1 MGDQGPEYTLRRPVD
16 IYQPLPIVFQQDD
29 EELGGYFVQ
38 EDGMASKTR
47 PSASDSSA
55 GHDVP
60 VPVVS
65 LIDDD
70 VELSKF
76 PRPTHLMFSARLDT
90 DTGQSIEYDAND
102 DDEDFIE
109 RINRLV
115 PSERPLTPEILE
127 SYIDY
132 FEKLYLFSKG
142 QSKLPVKPVLL
153 RKHALQKCTLC
164 DFADPEQ
171 PVLECHGCGIVVH
184 SACYHNVLYDT
195 RSGLTRLEQRS
206 KNATH
211 LTSKGKKTSS
221 ARSGNSNHSDERSV
235 PESSTKRASTSRA
248 SKKTDTAKKTS
259 RAKPVIDDSA
269 MDVDESMDVM
279 DAMDVD
285 VEGDAAPDVL
295 KSSDV
300 YRTPFSDQVHD
311 DGTWWCAKCSSEKA
325 DQHVCDLCGGATGA
339 LFPRFILDETGKP
352 RILNKRKPFL
362 PHSIQQVHAN
372 ASEAPPTP
380 KQEEN
385 SESEPR
391 ERAGTATSTYTP
403 VHIRS
408 PRPDNHRRRGRR
420 PRANIEKEVPD
431 IIWFHDICAR
441 AKPHLYCHL
450 VDPTRIEDDDEL
462 AIPAS
467 DDENEPSEKS
477 LAPAVSEPVAPTPR
491 ARSRAAASKTAD
503 SKKAAA
509 ANAPVMLGDR
519 NRNCRLCNGH
529 TGACVMCSE
538 PGCGRHFHAHC
549 AEYFGLTVE
558 RDEPMIFKCRL
569 HSMTEHALQDAE
581 FHPLFQLLSEE
592 ETQLLHQELQ
602 QHDQLVAQHKPQTF
616 GMPYGPKVAG
626 GNRLH
631 GGIASSGSHASPSS
645 HSKSSHAKPSKMP
658 TPSYS
663 VPRPALLP
671 LETPIPQFIFNFWIL
686 KRLAVGHELEP
697 RLRLIKQDEM
707 RHQEFVDAVSD
718 MEENLRRMVLL
729 RQHME
734 RIRMIVDLCKKREG
748 LKKQQIDDLAELLDV
763 PGVIE
768 YTRTRAFGSSAAH
781 LVQPGS
787 TPNKSR
793 KLTAHST
800 PRSTA
805 HAMPSPSHHAS
816 SAHSKTNATGQ
827 AHSTPH
833 RSTAGTKNS
842 STPKSSKATSAS
854 SASSK
859 SASSAQSRNKNATAA
874 SMSASKNARGATV
887 VVSPSSASSQYTVTQ
902 GNRTTSHGT
911 PNKAAAGLA
920 TKTPNS
926 AKASGAASRASTT
939 QTPTKLGASSA
950 SRASGSAGGAG
961 NVDARSSAKVT
972 SSTPS
977 RASGAHSV
985 SPTAG
990 RTASPPRNAKTT
1002 GLGGAYLSS
1011 ASKALASA
1019 SPVSASGTSAH
1030 TSKLHQ
1036 SSPAGSSTN
1045 SIQEAAKVIT
1055 APVVLTRLGSPKRS
1069 SAAHSSAMGA
1079 VNIAKS
1085 TASPRT
1091 GAQKKDVSSPLHPP
1105 LNGLASLKK
1114 ATDAR
1119 QAKVAGSKIAQ
1130 STDGNDPEGEMVDV
1144 EQVSPRGAPAPF
1156 SPHNKSPPTRATRR
1170 SVANMHYQNGDPGFC
1185 NVS

>member
-29 EELGGYFVQ
+29 EESGGYFVQ

-47 PSASDSSA
+47 PSASDQA
-55 GHDVP
+55 VGHDVP

-90 DTGQSIEYDAND
+90 DTGQSVEYDAND

-109 RINRLV
+109 QINRLV
-115 PSERPLTPEILE
+115 PSDRRLTPEILE

-164 DFADPEQ
+164 DFADPDQ

-206 KNATH
+206 KNASN
-211 LTSKGKKTSS
+211 LTSKGKKTAST
-221 ARSGNSNHSDERSV
+221 RSGKSNNSDERST
-235 PESSTKRASTSRA
+235 PEASTRRASASRGG
-248 SKKTDTAKKTS
+248 KKTESVKKQPS
-259 RAKPVIDDSA
+259 RAKPVVDESV
-269 MDVDESMDVM
+269 MDVDESIDVM
-279 DAMDVD
+279 DID
-285 VEGDAAPDVL
+285 GDGEVTPDVF
-295 KSSDV
+295 KSTDV

-311 DGTWWCAKCSSEKA
+311 DGTWWCAKCSSDKA

-339 LFPRFILDETGKP
+339 IFPRFILDETGKP

-372 ASEAPPTP
+372 ASEAPPP
-380 KQEEN
+380 KQEEIAT
-385 SESEPR
+385 EG
-391 ERAGTATSTYTP
+391 ERPSTTSSTYTP

-441 AKPHLYCHL
+441 AKPRLYCHL

-467 DDENEPSEKS
+467 DDESEPSEKS
-477 LAPAVSEPVAPTPR
+477 SSVVVSEPVAPTPR
-491 ARSRAAASKTAD
+491 SRSKAAASKAAD
-503 SKKAAA
+503 LKKAAA
-509 ANAPVMLGDR
+509 ASAPVMLGDR

-529 TGACVMCSE
+529 TGACVVCSE

-569 HSMTEHALQDAE
+569 HSMTEHALEDAE

-592 ETQLLHQELQ
+592 ESQLLHQELQ

-616 GMPYGPKVAG
+616 GMLNGPKLAG

-631 GGIASSGSHASPSS
+631 AGIASTGTHASTNS

-671 LETPIPQFIFNFWIL
+671 LENPMPQFIFNFWIL

-805 HAMPSPSHHAS
+805 HAMPSPAHPAS
-816 SAHSKTNATGQ
+816 SAHTKTNATGQ
-827 AHSTPH
+827 SHSTPH
-833 RSTAGTKNS
+833 RSTASTKS
-842 STPKSSKATSAS
+842 GSTPKSSKASS
-854 SASSK
+854 SATK
-859 SASSAQSRNKNATAA
+859 SASSTQSRNKSTAAA

-887 VVSPSSASSQYTVTQ
+887 VVSPSSASSQYTVSQ
-902 GNRTTSHGT
+902 GNRTLSHAT
-911 PNKAAAGLA
+911 PNKAAAGSA
-920 TKTPNS
+920 TKTQNS
-926 AKASGAASRASTT
+926 AKASGSASRASTT
-939 QTPTKLGASSA
+939 HTPTKLAASSA
-950 SRASGSAGGAG
+950 ARASGSAGAAG
-961 NVDARSSAKVT
+961 NAEARSSAKTT

-977 RASGAHSV
+977 RASGSHSV
-985 SPTAG
+985 SHSAG
-990 RTASPPRNAKTT
+990 RTASPPRNAKST
-1002 GLGGAYLSS
+1002 GLGGTYLSS
-1011 ASKALASA
+1011 ASKAHASA
-1019 SPVSASGTSAH
+1019 SPLSQSGAASHA
-1030 TSKLHQ
+1030 SKYHQ
-1036 SSPAGSSTN
+1036 ASPTGSSTN
-1045 SIQEAAKVIT
+1045 SIQETSKVIT
-1055 APVVLTRLGSPKRS
+1055 APVVLTRLASPKRS
-1069 SAAHSSAMGA
+1069 SASPSSTA
-1079 VNIAKS
+1079 VAGNQAK
-1085 TASPRT
+1085 TIASPRT
-1091 GAQKKDVSSPLHPP
+1091 GTQKKDASSAMHPP
-1105 LNGLASLKK
+1105 LNGLASLKR
-1114 ATDAR
+1114 ATDTR
-1119 QAKVAGSKIAQ
+1119 QAKAAAQ
-1130 STDGNDPEGEMVDV
+1130 STDGIDPEAEIVDV